1 MSAQYSQYDGTQRR
15 GMVPPPPPPR
25 FHNQQPLSFPTQQSH
40 QQHAERRNNNRKPY
54 SRGRDGRKYEEEMG
68 GRNFFTDEEV
78 NLLNTVDEL
87 RQEIAQLKQTEAE
100 IKTRERL
107 YNVIIDSYHESTV
120 AANSQYATQWYN
132 PTEKI
137 NNLQFQHAGNIFSK
151 STNSDKVFT
160 EKLLACINVVL
171 NNKNA
176 WMQAQ
181 MHSQIPCEALFSSST
196 FNTAVKSLTKSD
208 KGNQQLDI
216 ILAGTALIIGEIM
229 RAVEVT
235 PNIAPVPLPINI
247 NMRIP
252 DAIKLINPS
261 VHENLENTQQM
272 SKEKMISCLQNVL
285 QQLEAKKENDQEQQV
300 VKQPDPPAS
309 QGIDVS
315 NVFHSEKDITK
326 KV

>member
-78 NLLNTVDEL
+78 NLFNTVDEL

-132 PTEKI
+132 PTEKSI
-137 NNLQFQHAGNIFSK
+137 ICNSNMLGIFSAK
-151 STNSDKVFT
+151 VLIVTKYSLRNSWPASMSF
-160 EKLLACINVVL
+160 
-171 NNKNA
+171 
-176 WMQAQ
+176 
-181 MHSQIPCEALFSSST
+181 
-196 FNTAVKSLTKSD
+196 
-208 KGNQQLDI
+208 
-216 ILAGTALIIGEIM
+216 LIIKTHGC
-229 RAVEVT
+229 RPRCTPKYHVKHSSVAVHS
-235 PNIAPVPLPINI
+235 I
-247 NMRIP
+247 
-252 DAIKLINPS
+252 
-261 VHENLENTQQM
+261 
-272 SKEKMISCLQNVL
+272 LQL
-285 QQLEAKKENDQEQQV
+285 K
-300 VKQPDPPAS
+300 AS
-309 QGIDVS
+309 QKAIREINS
-315 NVFHSEKDITK
+315 WI
-326 KV
+326 